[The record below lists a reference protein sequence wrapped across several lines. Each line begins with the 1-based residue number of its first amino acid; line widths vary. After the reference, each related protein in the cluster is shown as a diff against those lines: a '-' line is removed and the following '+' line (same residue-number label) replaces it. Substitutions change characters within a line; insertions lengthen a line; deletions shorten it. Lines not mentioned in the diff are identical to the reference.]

1 MLELALDILFGNIIA
16 NIEASLAGTGV
27 TFTTDVFTGLF
38 VLVIFI
44 KTFKSS
50 RLSAMTCSER
60 AFSSRVRRSRRSTCR
75 GIAVCEK

>member
-27 TFTTDVFTGLF
+27 TLTTDVFTGLF

-44 KTFKSS
+44 KTFSCTCLLYTS
-50 RLSAMTCSER
+50 RC
-60 AFSSRVRRSRRSTCR
+60 V
-75 GIAVCEK
+75 